1 MNGIIQLEG
10 IEFYA
15 YHGCYREEQII
26 GSKFMVDVSIQTEC
40 EKATQTD
47 SIKDALNYQ
56 KIYELI
62 KVEMSIKSH
71 LLEHVAGRILDSL
84 YRDFDTIQSASV
96 KISKLNPPVG
106 GQLNKVSVTLVRYND
121 LGN

>member
-1 MNGIIQLEG
+1 MKGIIQLEG

-40 EKATQTD
+40 EKAAQTD

-62 KVEMSIKSH
+62 KAEMSIKSH

-106 GQLNKVSVTLVRYND
+106 GQLNKVSVTLIR
-121 LGN
+121 